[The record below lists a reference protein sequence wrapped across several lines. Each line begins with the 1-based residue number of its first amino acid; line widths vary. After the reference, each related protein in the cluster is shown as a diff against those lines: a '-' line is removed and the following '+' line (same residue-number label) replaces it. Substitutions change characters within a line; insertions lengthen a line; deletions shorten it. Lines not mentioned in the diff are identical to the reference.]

1 MIKAAFGLDG
11 SMIETMAH
19 YQAARQM
26 APDVSF
32 ILDIGGQD
40 MKAIF
45 VKQGAITRM
54 ELNEACSSGCGSFIE
69 TFARTL
75 KYNVSDFARS
85 ACMALHPCD
94 LGTRCTVFMN
104 SKIKQVLREG
114 ATVADIAAGLSY
126 SVVKN
131 CLYKVLKLK
140 DGKELGETIVVQ
152 GGTMHNDAIVRAFE
166 LETGKKVV
174 RSNLPELMGAYGCA
188 LQAASQK
195 LNSRTINQL
204 LETTEYTSRQIQ
216 CNGCE
221 NKCFVCRYTFPNG
234 NTFFSGNKCERI
246 FTNRGESEKPGQN
259 VLPLGKV

>member
-1 MIKAAFGLDG
+1 M
-11 SMIETMAH
+11 
-19 YQAARQM
+19 
-26 APDVSF
+26 
-32 ILDIGGQD
+32 
-40 MKAIF
+40 
-45 VKQGAITRM
+45 
-54 ELNEACSSGCGSFIE
+54 
-69 TFARTL
+69 
-75 KYNVSDFARS
+75 
-85 ACMALHPCD
+85 
-94 LGTRCTVFMN
+94 
-104 SKIKQVLREG
+104 
-114 ATVADIAAGLSY
+114 
-126 SVVKN
+126 
-131 CLYKVLKLK
+131 YKVLKLK
-140 DGKELGETIVVQ
+140 DGKELGGTIVVQ

-204 LETTEYTSRQIQ
+204 LETTEYASRQIQ

-259 VLPLGKV
+259 IYTNKYALLFDRETPETGNRTIGIPRVLNMYENYPFWHALFTRCGIRVVLSDISTFVSYEKALNSVMSDNICFPAKLAHSHIYELAAKGVDRIFYPWAVYEKPEGPVAQYR